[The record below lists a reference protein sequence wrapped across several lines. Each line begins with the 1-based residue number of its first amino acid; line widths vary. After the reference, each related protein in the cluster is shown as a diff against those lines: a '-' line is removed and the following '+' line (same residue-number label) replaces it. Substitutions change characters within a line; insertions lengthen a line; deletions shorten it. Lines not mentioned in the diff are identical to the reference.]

1 MYCWQ
6 EKANVDLR
14 IILIGEEDEEDK
26 ETLRWRDIFLS
37 PRYSLPHTLQTYLI
51 IVVSNISQPAVQPQQ
66 ELFSGL

>member
-26 ETLRWRDIFLS
+26 ETLR
-37 PRYSLPHTLQTYLI
+37 
-51 IVVSNISQPAVQPQQ
+51 
-66 ELFSGL
+66 